1 MPIVQILIVAAIF
14 MFFYFGV
21 KGLNGGPIKLSK
33 EKDLVGGAAR
43 IVGFICLL
51 LGLGSVGGIW
61 YLFSVVLAEK
71 VG

>member
-33 EKDLVGGAAR
+33 EMIWWEVRPGSLALFACSLVSGR
-43 IVGFICLL
+43 
-51 LGLGSVGGIW
+51 SVESGTSSAW
-61 YLFSVVLAEK
+61 C
-71 VG
+71 